1 MRIQVEIIF
10 QNQMDNMSR
19 DLSIIIYLQHRVVLT
34 YGMPHGIHTK
44 RTPVAAEHTASR
56 YQNDKLMQYQI
67 GKKGP

>member
-1 MRIQVEIIF
+1 M
-10 QNQMDNMSR
+10 
-19 DLSIIIYLQHRVVLT
+19 LSIIIYLQHRVVLT

-44 RTPVAAEHTASR
+44 RTPMAAEHTVSR